1 MYGGYNR
8 DVWCVSCDFVA
19 ATSLSIVAAV
29 VALLENHRTSDG
41 SDNDD

>member
-8 DVWCVSCDFVA
+8 AVWRVSYDFAA
-19 ATSLSIVAAV
+19 ATSLSIVAVV

-41 SDNDD
+41 SDSDD